1 VHEALNHFTTLDG
14 RAVTLRAV
22 AWIDRD
28 PAGLITSLR
37 VYSDQSPLFG
47 PPPS

>member
-14 RAVTLRAV
+14 RSVTLRAV

-28 PAGLITSLR
+28 AAGQIASLR
-37 VYSDQSPLFG
+37 VYSDQSPLFR
-47 PPPS
+47 PPS